1 MRIGLFG
8 MGLALS
14 FAAAACS
21 DLFGEEEES
30 ARRLGPGAGA
40 DADGG
45 GVNAAGAIVCD
56 DRIHA
61 ASSDGRRMTLAQ
73 YQHAI
78 ADVFDGQVTA
88 SAKFPGGYGKSTTGY
103 STEAAINGV
112 GEQDVAQIDL
122 AAEEVAIAVAGAL
135 TKLLPCAAQSADEA
149 CAGTFLDKYAR
160 RAFRRALA
168 KDERD
173 QLLASFRA
181 GLASGNGATFKD
193 GVAFMVAHLL
203 QTPQFLYVMEDAA
216 PEVRKLSPDEVASRL
231 SFLFWD
237 SIPDDALL
245 ASAASGALADK
256 KEVVAQATRLLASDK
271 ANTAVA
277 RLFRE
282 WTGTVA
288 LAPTSKD
295 PATFPQ
301 FNAGFAKS
309 MNESFDRFVLDQ
321 MRGQG
326 TLSTL
331 LRSPT
336 AFVDTNMAAFY
347 GVAAPATGQWNKVDL
362 DPARY
367 SGIATQGAL
376 LASLAHP
383 TDASFVLRGKLVVTR
398 LLCVS
403 LGDPPANAQSV
414 FGAATKP
421 PDPTGKDLSTTMIA
435 QPGCAGCHKVMNPP
449 GLAFEHFD
457 GIGRFRDRYASG
469 KAIDT
474 TGTLPRLGTNDEV
487 PFQGPGDLM
496 DALAKRSEIG
506 ACFSTQLFRFAM
518 SRKETEAD
526 ACAVKAVAD
535 ALTAANG
542 RMADALLAL
551 TTTDAF
557 THRIDAK

>member
-8 MGLALS
+8 CGLVVA
-14 FAAAACS
+14 FTAAACS
-21 DLFGEEEES
+21 DLFGEEEAA
-30 ARRLGPGAGA
+30 ARRFGPGGA
-40 DADGG
+40 ADGDGGADGG
-45 GVNAAGAIVCD
+45 GGIVCD
-56 DRIHA
+56 DRVHA
-61 ASSDGRRMTLAQ
+61 ASSDGRRMTIAQ

-78 ADVFDGQVTA
+78 ADVFEGQVTA
-88 SAKFPGGYGKSTTGY
+88 SAKFPGTYGKSATGY

-112 GEQDVAQIDL
+112 GEQDVAQLGL
-122 AAEEVAIAVAGAL
+122 AAEEVAIGVAGAV
-135 TKLLPCAAQSADEA
+135 TKLLPCAAQAADEA
-149 CAGTFLDKYAR
+149 CAQTFVDKYAR
-160 RAFRRALA
+160 RAFRRAPTSE
-168 KDERD
+168 ERA
-173 QLLASFRA
+173 QLIASFRA
-181 GLASGNGATFKD
+181 GLASGTGATFKD
-193 GVAFMVAHLL
+193 GLAFLVAHML

-216 PEVRKLSPDEVASRL
+216 PAARKLSSDEIASRL

-245 ASAASGALADK
+245 ASAASGALDDK
-256 KEVVAQATRLLASDK
+256 KGIVAEAQRLLASDK
-271 ANTAVA
+271 ATTAVA

-301 FNAGFAKS
+301 FTATFAKS
-309 MNESFDRFVLDQ
+309 MNESFDRFVVDQ
-321 MRGQG
+321 LRGQG
-326 TLSTL
+326 TLTTL
-331 LRSPT
+331 LRSPE
-336 AFVDTNMAAFY
+336 AFVDANMAGFY
-347 GVAAPATGQWNKVDL
+347 GVAAPPSGQWAKVAL

-398 LLCVS
+398 LMCLT
-403 LGDPPANAQSV
+403 LGDPPANAQAV
-414 FGAATKP
+414 FGAAAKP
-421 PDPTGKDLSTTMIA
+421 VDPTGKDLSTTMIA
-435 QPGCAGCHKVMNPP
+435 QPGCASCHKVLNPP

-474 TGTLPRLGTNDEV
+474 SGALPHLGTQDEA
-487 PFQGPGDLM
+487 PFQGPSDLM
-496 DALAKRSEIG
+496 EVLTKRPEVG

-518 SRKETEAD
+518 SRRETDAD
-526 ACAVKAVAD
+526 ACAVKAVTD
-535 ALTAANG
+535 ALSASNG

-557 THRIDAK
+557 THRIDAQ